1 MTPAKKVVVSQ
12 MKYSNLL
19 DTAFKSDQRLEQ
31 IISQAKSIRGLID
44 RMQELEGDLK
54 YEVRLNERLR
64 SSIKNLQV
72 SLTTS

>member
-1 MTPAKKVVVSQ
+1 MTPAKQVVVSQ

-44 RMQELEGDLK
+44 RMQELEG
-54 YEVRLNERLR
+54 LR

>member
-1 MTPAKKVVVSQ
+1 MTPAKQVVVSQ

-72 SLTTS
+72 SVTTS

>member
-1 MTPAKKVVVSQ
+1 MTPAKQVVVSQ